1 MVINISPSYGKE
13 HYLYLRGYKV
23 GPPDAVMTHNSF
35 GVEGYRDIPFSSPE
49 LLIYIKDII

>member
-23 GPPDAVMTHNSF
+23 GPPDAVMTHNSY
-35 GVEGYRDIPFSSPE
+35 GVDGYRDIPFSSPE